1 MKKQM
6 IHRIIVTIAACS
18 IGAIALPSIA
28 GQDESQRQMTQRI
41 LKAKQTLKQAEAAK
55 GSERHKLMG
64 EHMKMM
70 KENMK
75 KMQAMKPR
83 PGMSMDEHEDWM
95 SEHQKLMDDMMSLM
109 MEEHHMM
116 MNMDCM
122 SMMGSGDKH
131 QH

>member
-1 MKKQM
+1 MKKQTIHKM
-6 IHRIIVTIAACS
+6 IATIATCS

-55 GSERHKLMG
+55 GLERQKLMG

-70 KENMK
+70 KENMG

-83 PGMSMDEHEDWM
+83 TDMSMDEHRDWM
-95 SEHQKLMDDMMSLM
+95 NEHQKLMDDMMSQM
-109 MEEHHMM
+109 MEGHHMM
-116 MNMDCM
+116 MNMDCIPM
-122 SMMGSGDKH
+122 TESGDKH

>member
-1 MKKQM
+1 MKKQTIHKM
-6 IHRIIVTIAACS
+6 IATIATCS

-55 GSERHKLMG
+55 GLERQKLMG

-70 KENMK
+70 KENMG

-83 PGMSMDEHEDWM
+83 TDMSMDEHRDWKN
-95 SEHQKLMDDMMSLM
+95 EHQKLMDDMMSQM
-109 MEEHHMM
+109 MEGHHMM
-116 MNMDCM
+116 MNMDCIPM
-122 SMMGSGDKH
+122 TESGDKH